1 MSSKK
6 YVFSYDGGINLV
18 DNEYGSIKKYPFDP
32 SQMIPTQSNS
42 YSNAYQQ
49 IMQGMLKNAQ
59 GASNKDIRRG
69 RAFSNTDA
77 MKASIE
83 YAQTLEQ
90 RAYNEYLYNQYESP
104 SAMVD
109 QYNKAGLNP
118 MLLAGGSSVGG
129 SVNSSSGGNISMAR
143 GNESARGLDI
153 FSTILQA
160 VMGAVDLKNKT
171 DLTQSEINL
180 NNSAARRNNSDA
192 NLKDKD
198 YENYDAKFES
208 TIAYYTA
215 LTDKATAEKMHED
228 ALRVFQE
235 WKNTTAPTE
244 FEKILAKYDADIE
257 LTEAQIDKY
266 MSDIKVNDAQ
276 IWQIHL
282 LSTKQ
287 YEKLVQD
294 IATSKSVEDLNRVNE
309 QVQQEV
315 KKDKHFENVLNQ
327 IKQQT
332 GIEDDALAMYSLY
345 LNGKLQRGEISK
357 KKYLSQNQKLREI
370 AIMTKQYNLDAKSE
384 NDPSLIKTKKGFNG
398 LFDIY

>member
-18 DNEYGSIKKYPFDP
+18 DNDYGSIKKYPFDP
-32 SQMIPTQSNS
+32 SQMIPNQSNS

-49 IMQGMLKNAQ
+49 ILQGMLKNAQ
-59 GASNKDIRRG
+59 KASNQDIRRG

-77 MKASIE
+77 MKAGIE

-143 GNESARGLDI
+143 GTDSARGLDI
-153 FSTILQA
+153 FTTILQA

-215 LTDKATAEKMHED
+215 LTDKVTAEKMHED
-228 ALRVFQE
+228 ALRVYQE
-235 WKNTTAPTE
+235 WKNSTAPTE

-257 LTEAQIDKY
+257 LTEAQINKY
-266 MSDIKVNDAQ
+266 MSDIQVNNAQ

-294 IATSKSVEDLNRVNE
+294 IATSKSVEDLNRVNIE
-309 QVQQEV
+309 VQKEV
-315 KKDKHFENVLNQ
+315 QKDKHFQNVLNQ
-327 IKQQT
+327 IKRQT

-345 LNGKLQRGEISK
+345 LNGKLQRGEITEK
-357 KKYLSQNQKLREI
+357 AYLKQNHKLREI
-370 AIMTKQYNLDAKSE
+370 SIMMKQYNLDAKSDDGQE
-384 NDPSLIKTKKGFNG
+384 PIIHKHRGMFGYDVL
-398 LFDIY
+398 